1 MLQHDSDHES
11 SDSEPPLKLA
21 KRSAHGCA
29 KCGITVSSLFRP
41 IETQS
46 YALLVKNYTLER
58 PDSKVI
64 CNGCDRFVRTPDLTR
79 SATSRQE
86 VTISIMLYYI
96 ISIYTKIFVWLGV
109 TGSILGHDDD

>member
-21 KRSAHGCA
+21 KRSANGCA

-58 PDSKVI
+58 PNSKVI
-64 CNGCDRFVRTPDLTR
+64 CNKCDQEFRKSDQAASSNEF
-79 SATSRQE
+79 QE

-96 ISIYTKIFVWLGV
+96 ISI
-109 TGSILGHDDD
+109 